1 MSCEYD
7 YKGSIPVVKCNY
19 KFVRPESG
27 FMKYKVNKKSLDK
40 DPDSE
45 VITLVEVIQIFHFQ
59 FQKQ

>member
-19 KFVRPESG
+19 KFVQLRPE
-27 FMKYKVNKKSLDK
+27 FMKYMVSKKSLDK

-45 VITLVEVIQIFHFQ
+45 VLLVVKKRIS
-59 FQKQ
+59 